1 MSPLSQGYES
11 TRMVPGCHS
20 ASQTS
25 QHLSSH
31 RFLNTQ
37 QSKVHQ
43 LSSLQPA
50 QPKRMDPLLCHTVPQ
65 AVHLLPGLQCIWS
78 RISMLGTL
86 RTHNCEQNLTHANAT
101 QTCRHGFQGWNT
113 PVITTTNKQWL
124 LPQQFTPKSQPR
136 TRMKGNNE

>member
-1 MSPLSQGYES
+1 MNHQLGCRPRTFHPTIDIVIPSLNSRSPPSQGYES

-25 QHLSSH
+25 QHSSSH

-65 AVHLLPGLQCIWS
+65 VVHLLPGLQCIYS
-78 RISMLGTL
+78 RISMLGL
-86 RTHNCEQNLTHANAT
+86 S
-101 QTCRHGFQGWNT
+101 GFT
-113 PVITTTNKQWL
+113 VVNKI
-124 LPQQFTPKSQPR
+124 
-136 TRMKGNNE
+136 